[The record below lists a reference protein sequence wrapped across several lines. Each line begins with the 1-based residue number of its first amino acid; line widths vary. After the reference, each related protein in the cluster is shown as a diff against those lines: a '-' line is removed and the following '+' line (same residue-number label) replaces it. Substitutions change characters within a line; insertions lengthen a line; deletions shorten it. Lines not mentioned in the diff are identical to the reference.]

1 MDTMFLRP
9 WRTPKWLRATTLGL
23 GAVAFAT
30 LGSAASARAED
41 GAGTDL
47 EQKIRQQMQH
57 IRELMEANERA
68 LFVLSTGKEAKPKP
82 VDVTLPPPDGTS
94 GGAGGSGSS
103 GGDAGSSGSS
113 ASSGSSGSAGS
124 EGSNGGEDA
133 AREIQKLIEG
143 LDQASK
149 GEGGGMIPD
158 ELKKL
163 VEMIPT

>member
-1 MDTMFLRP
+1 MHTMFLRP
-9 WRTPKWLRATTLGL
+9 WRAPGWLRATALGL
-23 GAVAFAT
+23 GAFAFAT
-30 LGSAASARAED
+30 LGSAAAAHAED
-41 GAGTDL
+41 GAGSDL

-68 LFVLSTGKEAKPKP
+68 LFVLSTGKDAKPKA
-82 VDVTLPPPDGTS
+82 VDVTLPPPNGSSGNS
-94 GGAGGSGSS
+94 GGDAQGGSGSE
-103 GGDAGSSGSS
+103 GGTSAGSSGNAG
-113 ASSGSSGSAGS
+113 AS
-124 EGSNGGEDA
+124 GGEDA

-149 GEGGGMIPD
+149 GAGGGMIPD